1 MRERIPYLDA
11 LRCLAIF
18 LVVLLHNDGTVV
30 VNTAC
35 YGRPSWYLCMFLDLS
50 LIHI

>member
-18 LVVLLHNDGTVV
+18 LVVLLLHNDGTVV
-30 VNTAC
+30 VDTAC
-35 YGRPSWYLCMFLDLS
+35 Y
-50 LIHI
+50 